1 MIVAMERTLARLQIE
16 SFGLFK
22 GILNAIEAQVEE
34 QASGDPG
41 VVRILGD
48 ALLALAAVHHLKPAT
63 VKRLTQV
70 LGHLHALVVDR
81 AACRPGR

>member
-1 MIVAMERTLARLQIE
+1 MEHTLARLPID

-48 ALLALAAVHHLKPAT
+48 ALLTLAAVHHLKPAT
-63 VKRLTQV
+63 VKKLTQV
-70 LGHLHALVVDR
+70 LGQLHGLVVDR
-81 AACRPGR
+81 AACRPRR